1 MPSFYFEQVLQTAL
15 NGIDQ
20 NVTGPVLRLAGAIL
34 ILSLLYAVY
43 EAYSNGGDVRAL
55 GVAGVKYLVLGLVFL
70 NYQQAFRSVNGM
82 FNGVADFIYNTN
94 GIGDV
99 VQNWLNSVSAYV
111 GQEGLS
117 SFWTL
122 VTGAISGLLDM
133 LLILAGL
140 IILPVSYALFTLAY
154 AMYGSILYIIGPFV
168 LALWPS
174 RAMGQLSRT
183 YFVNLMI
190 FQSWGLLYAILQV
203 LMTALQMNSVN
214 AVLGGNGVL
223 NAFVGSSQMVLLGA
237 VSVLFSIAIALIP
250 FMASRLVR
258 GEIGNTVF
266 ALAAVANR
274 AARSILS
281 SSSASQIAAAG
292 PPPGMSDRDAGG
304 GGQGVAGGSRG
315 GGAGGAG
322 GGLLAESKPP
332 TPPSSSVT
340 AGSTAPA
347 GEVGGSR
354 GRLCRLMVARGDNE
368 RPMGQTV
375 EMA

>member
-20 NVTGPVLRLAGAIL
+20 NVTGPVLQLAGVIL

-55 GVAGVKYLVLGLVFL
+55 GVAGIKYLVLGLVFL

-82 FNGVADFIYNTN
+82 FNGVADYIYNTN

-99 VQNWLNSVSAYV
+99 IQNWLNSVSAYV
-111 GQEGLS
+111 GQQGLS

-122 VTGAISGLLDM
+122 VTGAISGLLDV
-133 LLILAGL
+133 LLILVGL
-140 IILPVSYALFTLAY
+140 VILPVSYTLFTLAY
-154 AMYGSILYIIGPFV
+154 VLYGSILYLAGPFV

-174 RAMGQLSRT
+174 KSMGQLSRT

-203 LMTALQMNSVN
+203 LITALQMNSVN
-214 AVLGGNGVL
+214 AVLSGNGVL
-223 NAFVGSSQMVLLGA
+223 NAFVGSSQMILLGA

-258 GEIGNTVF
+258 GEVGSTVS
-266 ALAAVANR
+266 AMISGAGLYASMAARTLLAASSQ
-274 AARSILS
+274 AAPT
-281 SSSASQIAAAG
+281 G
-292 PPPGMSDRDAGG
+292 PPPATPDPESPSAGG
-304 GGQGVAGGSRG
+304 PGSASGPRASGDGSARG
-315 GGAGGAG
+315 GT
-322 GGLLAESKPP
+322 LAESKPP
-332 TPPSSSVT
+332 LPPNSDLA
-340 AGSTAPA
+340 AGSAVSP
-347 GEVGGSR
+347 GGIGAS
-354 GRLCRLMVARGDNE
+354 G
-368 RPMGQTV
+368 TV
-375 EMA
+375 LAV

>member
-20 NVTGPVLRLAGAIL
+20 NVTGPVLRLAGVIL

-55 GVAGVKYLVLGLVFL
+55 GVAGIKYLVLGLVFL

-82 FNGVADFIYNTN
+82 FNSVADFIYNTN

-99 VQNWLNSVSAYV
+99 VQNWLNSVSAYM
-111 GQEGLS
+111 GQQGLS

-122 VTGAISGLLDM
+122 VTGAIAGLLNM

-140 IILPVSYALFTLAY
+140 IILPVSYTLFTLAY

-183 YFVNLMI
+183 YFVNLMV

-203 LMTALQMNSVN
+203 LMTALQLNSVS
-214 AVLGGNGVL
+214 AVLGANGVL

-250 FMASRLVR
+250 FIASRLVR
-258 GEIGNTVF
+258 GEVGNTVF

-274 AARSILS
+274 TARSILS
-281 SSSASQIAAAG
+281 SSSASHAAAAG
-292 PPPGMSDRDAGG
+292 PPQAMSDSGSPAG

-315 GGAGGAG
+315 SGAGGAG
-322 GGLLAESKPP
+322 GGLLAESRPP

-340 AGSTAPA
+340 TGGAGSAS
-347 GEVGGSR
+347 GVGGA
-354 GRLCRLMVARGDNE
+354 GAVFAG
-368 RPMGQTV
+368 
-375 EMA
+375 

>member
-20 NVTGPVLRLAGAIL
+20 NVTGPVLQLAGAIL

-55 GVAGVKYLVLGLVFL
+55 GVAGIKYLVLGLVFL

-82 FNGVADFIYNTN
+82 FNGVADYIYNTN

-99 VQNWLNSVSAYV
+99 IQNWLNSVSAYV
-111 GQEGLS
+111 GQQGLS

-122 VTGAISGLLDM
+122 VTGAISGLLDV
-133 LLILAGL
+133 LLILVGL
-140 IILPVSYALFTLAY
+140 IILPVSYTLFTLAY
-154 AMYGSILYIIGPFV
+154 VLYGSILYLVGPFV

-203 LMTALQMNSVN
+203 LITALQMNSVN

-223 NAFVGSSQMVLLGA
+223 NAFVGSSQMILLGA
-237 VSVLFSIAIALIP
+237 VSVLFSIAIMLIP
-250 FMASRLVR
+250 FIASRLVR
-258 GEIGNTVF
+258 GEVGSTVF
-266 ALAAVANR
+266 ALVSAAGFYAD
-274 AARSILS
+274 ATTKALLASG
-281 SSSASQIAAAG
+281 SASQSASAG
-292 PPPGMSDRDAGG
+292 PPPAMSDPGSPSTGGPGSVGSPRAGG
-304 GGQGVAGGSRG
+304 DGSARG
-315 GGAGGAG
+315 GA
-322 GGLLAESKPP
+322 LAESKPP
-332 TPPSSSVT
+332 MPPSSEVAAAG
-340 AGSTAPA
+340 AGSA
-347 GEVGGSR
+347 GGLGAS
-354 GRLCRLMVARGDNE
+354 G
-368 RPMGQTV
+368 TV
-375 EMA
+375 LGV

>member
-1 MPSFYFEQVLQTAL
+1 MPRFYFERVLQTAL

-20 NVTGPVLRLAGAIL
+20 NVTGPVLQLAGVIL

-55 GVAGVKYLVLGLVFL
+55 GVAGIKYLVLGLVFL

-82 FNGVADFIYNTN
+82 FNGVADYIYNTN

-99 VQNWLNSVSAYV
+99 IQNWLNSVSAYV
-111 GQEGLS
+111 GQQGLS

-122 VTGAISGLLDM
+122 VTGAISGLLDV
-133 LLILAGL
+133 LLILVGL
-140 IILPVSYALFTLAY
+140 IILPVSYTLFTLAY
-154 AMYGSILYIIGPFV
+154 VMYGSILYLVGPFV

-203 LMTALQMNSVN
+203 LITALQMNSVN

-223 NAFVGSSQMVLLGA
+223 NAFVGSSQMILLGA

-258 GEIGNTVF
+258 GDVGSTVF
-266 ALAAVANR
+266 ALAAVVNR
-274 AARSILS
+274 TARTILS
-281 SSSASQIAAAG
+281 SNSASQVAPTG
-292 PPPGMSDRDAGG
+292 PPRAMSDPGSPSPGGPGSAGG
-304 GGQGVAGGSRG
+304 PRAGGDGNARG
-315 GGAGGAG
+315 GG
-322 GGLLAESKPP
+322 LAESKPP
-332 TPPSSSVT
+332 IPPSSDVA
-340 AGSTAPA
+340 AGTVGSA
-347 GEVGGSR
+347 GQIGASGAV
-354 GRLCRLMVARGDNE
+354 LAV
-368 RPMGQTV
+368 
-375 EMA
+375 

>member
-20 NVTGPVLRLAGAIL
+20 NVTGPVLRLAGVIL

-55 GVAGVKYLVLGLVFL
+55 GVAGIKYLVLGLVFL

-82 FNGVADFIYNTN
+82 FNSVADFIYNTN

-99 VQNWLNSVSAYV
+99 VQNWLNSVSAYM
-111 GQEGLS
+111 GQQGLS

-122 VTGAISGLLDM
+122 VTGAIAGLLDM

-140 IILPVSYALFTLAY
+140 IILPVSYTLFTLAY

-203 LMTALQMNSVN
+203 LMTALQLNSVS
-214 AVLGGNGVL
+214 AVLGANGVL

-250 FMASRLVR
+250 FIASRLVR
-258 GEIGNTVF
+258 GEVGNTVF

-274 AARSILS
+274 TVRSILS
-281 SSSASQIAAAG
+281 SSSASHAAAAG
-292 PPPGMSDRDAGG
+292 PPQAMSDSGSPAG

-315 GGAGGAG
+315 SGAGGAG
-322 GGLLAESKPP
+322 GGLLAESRPP

-340 AGSTAPA
+340 TGSAGSAS
-347 GEVGGSR
+347 GVGGA
-354 GRLCRLMVARGDNE
+354 GAVFAG
-368 RPMGQTV
+368 
-375 EMA
+375 

>member
-20 NVTGPVLRLAGAIL
+20 NVTGPVLQLAGVIL

-55 GVAGVKYLVLGLVFL
+55 GVAGIKYLVLGLVFL

-99 VQNWLNSVSAYV
+99 IQNWLNSVSAYV
-111 GQEGLS
+111 GQQGLS

-122 VTGAISGLLDM
+122 VTGAISGLLDV
-133 LLILAGL
+133 LLILVGL
-140 IILPVSYALFTLAY
+140 IILPVSYTLFTLAY
-154 AMYGSILYIIGPFV
+154 VMYGSILYLVGPFV

-174 RAMGQLSRT
+174 RSMGQLSRT

-203 LMTALQMNSVN
+203 LITALQMNSVN

-250 FMASRLVR
+250 FLASRLVR
-258 GEIGNTVF
+258 GEVGSTVS
-266 ALAAVANR
+266 AMISGAGLYAGMAAKTLLAA
-274 AARSILS
+274 S
-281 SSSASQIAAAG
+281 SQGATTG
-292 PPPGMSDRDAGG
+292 PPQAMSDPGSPSAGG
-304 GGQGVAGGSRG
+304 PGSAGGPSAGGDGRAP
-315 GGAGGAG
+315 GGALG
-322 GGLLAESKPP
+322 ESKPP
-332 TPPSSSVT
+332 IPPSSDVAAAS
-340 AGSTAPA
+340 AGSA
-347 GEVGGSR
+347 GGIGASGAV
-354 GRLCRLMVARGDNE
+354 LAV
-368 RPMGQTV
+368 
-375 EMA
+375 

>member
-20 NVTGPVLRLAGAIL
+20 NVTGPVLRLAGVIL

-111 GQEGLS
+111 GQQGLS

-140 IILPVSYALFTLAY
+140 IILPVSYTLFTLAY

-203 LMTALQMNSVN
+203 LITALQMNSVN

-237 VSVLFSIAIALIP
+237 VSMLFSIAIALIP
-250 FMASRLVR
+250 FIASRLVR
-258 GEIGNTVF
+258 GEVGNTVF
-266 ALAAVANR
+266 ELAAVANR

-281 SSSASQIAAAG
+281 SSSAPQIAAAG

-304 GGQGVAGGSRG
+304 GGQGAAGGSRG
-315 GGAGGAG
+315 GGAGSAG

-340 AGSTAPA
+340 SGSAGSA
-347 GEVGGSR
+347 GEVGGA
-354 GRLCRLMVARGDNE
+354 GAVFAG
-368 RPMGQTV
+368 
-375 EMA
+375 

>member
-20 NVTGPVLRLAGAIL
+20 NVTGPVLQLAGVIL

-55 GVAGVKYLVLGLVFL
+55 GVAGIKYLVLGLVFL

-99 VQNWLNSVSAYV
+99 IQNWLNSVSAYV
-111 GQEGLS
+111 GQQGLS

-122 VTGAISGLLDM
+122 VTGAISGLLDV
-133 LLILAGL
+133 LLILVGL
-140 IILPVSYALFTLAY
+140 IILPVSYTLFTLAY
-154 AMYGSILYIIGPFV
+154 VMYGSILYLVGPFV

-174 RAMGQLSRT
+174 RSMGQLSRT

-203 LMTALQMNSVN
+203 LITALQMNSVN

-223 NAFVGSSQMVLLGA
+223 NAFVGSSQMILLGA
-237 VSVLFSIAIALIP
+237 VSVLFSIAIMLIP
-250 FMASRLVR
+250 FIASRLVR
-258 GEIGNTVF
+258 GEVGSTVF
-266 ALAAVANR
+266 ALVSAAGFYAD
-274 AARSILS
+274 ATAKTLFG
-281 SSSASQIAAAG
+281 SASQGASTG
-292 PPPGMSDRDAGG
+292 PPQAMSDPGSPTPGGPGSAGSPR
-304 GGQGVAGGSRG
+304 ADGGSPH
-315 GGAGGAG
+315 G
-322 GGLLAESKPP
+322 GGLSESKPP
-332 TPPSSSVT
+332 IPPSSEVAAS
-340 AGSTAPA
+340 STGPSSGLGASGA
-347 GEVGGSR
+347 V
-354 GRLCRLMVARGDNE
+354 LAV
-368 RPMGQTV
+368 
-375 EMA
+375 

>member
-1 MPSFYFEQVLQTAL
+1 M
-15 NGIDQ
+15 
-20 NVTGPVLRLAGAIL
+20 
-34 ILSLLYAVY
+34 
-43 EAYSNGGDVRAL
+43 
-55 GVAGVKYLVLGLVFL
+55 
-70 NYQQAFRSVNGM
+70 
-82 FNGVADFIYNTN
+82 
-94 GIGDV
+94 
-99 VQNWLNSVSAYV
+99 
-111 GQEGLS
+111 
-117 SFWTL
+117 
-122 VTGAISGLLDM
+122 SGLLDM
-133 LLILAGL
+133 LLILVGL
-140 IILPVSYALFTLAY
+140 IILPVSYTLFTLAY

-237 VSVLFSIAIALIP
+237 VSILFSIAIALIP

-258 GEIGNTVF
+258 GEVGNTVF

-281 SSSASQIAAAG
+281 SSSALQIAAAG
-292 PPPGMSDRDAGG
+292 PPPELSDRDAGG
-304 GGQGVAGGSRG
+304 GGQGAAGGSRG
-315 GGAGGAG
+315 VGVGGAG
-322 GGLLAESKPP
+322 GGFLAESKPP

-340 AGSTAPA
+340 TGGAGAA
-347 GEVGGSR
+347 GEVAGAGAVFA
-354 GRLCRLMVARGDNE
+354 G
-368 RPMGQTV
+368 
-375 EMA
+375 

>member
-20 NVTGPVLRLAGAIL
+20 NVTGPVLQLAGVIL

-55 GVAGVKYLVLGLVFL
+55 GVAGIKYLVLGLVFL

-99 VQNWLNSVSAYV
+99 IQNWLNSVSAYV
-111 GQEGLS
+111 GQQGLS

-122 VTGAISGLLDM
+122 VTGAISGLLDV
-133 LLILAGL
+133 LLILVGL
-140 IILPVSYALFTLAY
+140 IILPVSYTLFTLAY
-154 AMYGSILYIIGPFV
+154 VMYGSILYLVGPFV

-174 RAMGQLSRT
+174 RSMGQLSRT

-203 LMTALQMNSVN
+203 LITALQMNSVN

-223 NAFVGSSQMVLLGA
+223 NAFVGSSQMILLGA

-250 FMASRLVR
+250 FLASRLVR
-258 GEIGNTVF
+258 GEVGSTVS
-266 ALAAVANR
+266 AMISGAGLYAGMAAKTLLAA
-274 AARSILS
+274 S
-281 SSSASQIAAAG
+281 SQGATTG
-292 PPPGMSDRDAGG
+292 PPQAMSDPGSPSAGG
-304 GGQGVAGGSRG
+304 PGSAGGPSAGGDGRAP
-315 GGAGGAG
+315 GGALG
-322 GGLLAESKPP
+322 ESKPP
-332 TPPSSSVT
+332 IPPSSDVAAAS
-340 AGSTAPA
+340 AGSA
-347 GEVGGSR
+347 GGIGASGAV
-354 GRLCRLMVARGDNE
+354 LAV
-368 RPMGQTV
+368 
-375 EMA
+375 

>member
-20 NVTGPVLRLAGAIL
+20 NVTGPVLQLAGVIL

-55 GVAGVKYLVLGLVFL
+55 GVAGIKYLVLGLVFL

-99 VQNWLNSVSAYV
+99 IQNWLNSVSVYV
-111 GQEGLS
+111 GQQGLS

-122 VTGAISGLLDM
+122 VTGAISGLLDV
-133 LLILAGL
+133 LLILVGL
-140 IILPVSYALFTLAY
+140 IILPVSYTLFTLAY
-154 AMYGSILYIIGPFV
+154 VMYGSILYLVGPFV

-174 RAMGQLSRT
+174 RSMGQLSRT

-203 LMTALQMNSVN
+203 LITALQMNSVN

-223 NAFVGSSQMVLLGA
+223 NAFVGSSQMILLGA

-250 FMASRLVR
+250 FIASRLVR
-258 GEIGNTVF
+258 GEVGSTVS
-266 ALAAVANR
+266 AMISGAGLYAGMAAKTLLAASSQVAPT
-274 AARSILS
+274 
-281 SSSASQIAAAG
+281 G
-292 PPPGMSDRDAGG
+292 PPQAMSDPGSPSAGG
-304 GGQGVAGGSRG
+304 PGGSPRASGDGSARG
-315 GGAGGAG
+315 GA
-322 GGLLAESKPP
+322 LAESKPP
-332 TPPSSSVT
+332 IPPSSGVA
-340 AGSTAPA
+340 AGSA
-347 GEVGGSR
+347 GSAGGLGAS
-354 GRLCRLMVARGDNE
+354 GAVLAV
-368 RPMGQTV
+368 
-375 EMA
+375 

>member
-20 NVTGPVLRLAGAIL
+20 NVTGPVLRLAGVIL

-111 GQEGLS
+111 GQQGLS

-122 VTGAISGLLDM
+122 VTGAMSGLLDM
-133 LLILAGL
+133 LLILVGL
-140 IILPVSYALFTLAY
+140 IILPVSYTLFTLAY

-237 VSVLFSIAIALIP
+237 VSILFSIAIALIP

-258 GEIGNTVF
+258 GEVGNTVF

-281 SSSASQIAAAG
+281 SSSAPQIAAAG
-292 PPPGMSDRDAGG
+292 PPPELSDRDAGG
-304 GGQGVAGGSRG
+304 GGQGAAGGSRG
-315 GGAGGAG
+315 VGVGGAG
-322 GGLLAESKPP
+322 GGFLAESKPP

-340 AGSTAPA
+340 TGGAGAA
-347 GEVGGSR
+347 GEVAGAGAVFA
-354 GRLCRLMVARGDNE
+354 G
-368 RPMGQTV
+368 
-375 EMA
+375 

>member
-20 NVTGPVLRLAGAIL
+20 NVTGPVLRLAGVIL

-82 FNGVADFIYNTN
+82 FNSVADFIYNTN

-99 VQNWLNSVSAYV
+99 VQNWLNSVSAYM
-111 GQEGLS
+111 GQQGLS

-140 IILPVSYALFTLAY
+140 IILPVSYTLFTLAY

-203 LMTALQMNSVN
+203 LMTALQLNSVN
-214 AVLGGNGVL
+214 AVLGANGVL

-250 FMASRLVR
+250 FIASRLVR
-258 GEIGNTVF
+258 GEVGNTVF

-274 AARSILS
+274 AARSAL
-281 SSSASQIAAAG
+281 SSSASHAAT
-292 PPPGMSDRDAGG
+292 PPQSMSDSDSPAG

-315 GGAGGAG
+315 SGAGGAG
-322 GGLLAESKPP
+322 GGLLAESRPP

-340 AGSTAPA
+340 TGSAGSAS
-347 GEVGGSR
+347 GVGGA
-354 GRLCRLMVARGDNE
+354 GAVFAG
-368 RPMGQTV
+368 
-375 EMA
+375 

>member
-20 NVTGPVLRLAGAIL
+20 NVTGPVLQLAGAIL

-55 GVAGVKYLVLGLVFL
+55 GIAGIKYLVLGIVFL

-82 FNGVADFIYNTN
+82 FNSVADFIYNTN

-99 VQNWLNSVSAYV
+99 IQNWLNALSAYV
-111 GQEGLS
+111 GQQGLS

-122 VTGAISGLLDM
+122 VTGAISGLLDV
-133 LLILAGL
+133 LLILVGL
-140 IILPVSYALFTLAY
+140 VILPVSYTLFTLAY
-154 AMYGSILYIIGPFV
+154 ALYGSILYLAGPLV

-174 RAMGQLSRT
+174 RAMGQLART

-203 LMTALQMNSVN
+203 LITALQMNSID

-237 VSVLFSIAIALIP
+237 VSVLFAIAIMLIP
-250 FMASRLVR
+250 FVASRLVR
-258 GEIGNTVF
+258 GDVGTTVF
-266 ALAAVANR
+266 ALVSTAGFYAETLAKSFS
-274 AARSILS
+274 A
-281 SSSASQIAAAG
+281 SSASSAG
-292 PPPGMSDRDAGG
+292 PPQSAPDSGPLSGG
-304 GGQGVAGGSRG
+304 GPGGAGLSRG
-315 GGAGGAG
+315 GGEGAG
-322 GGLLAESKPP
+322 GDALAESRPP
-332 TPPSSSVT
+332 Q
-340 AGSTAPA
+340 PA
-347 GEVGGSR
+347 GAAAEGGTATSS
-354 GRLCRLMVARGDNE
+354 GEIGAAGAIAAV
-368 RPMGQTV
+368 
-375 EMA
+375 